1 MTFKPLAVQVD
12 FYLNEVSTGIDPSL
26 SSLIVYIYNSTEP
39 SSSRVHPIPSSS
51 FRAIPL
57 RWKSRDATSERSR
70 SPARHRDSLEIN
82 STLSGWSS
90 WIARTNSPASNTFL
104 SPFALGIFVSTASS
118 FYRRSRASFVFC
130 AISFRALVLPR
141 EHGNWLLLLV
151 DDMLSFFFSSS
162 GQARRYSA
170 RLLRARNRLV
180 FFRYTRWKAP
190 ENGILRENSN
200 PRAIHGGLGLLL
212 I

>member
-130 AISFRALVLPR
+130 ATSFRALVLPR

-151 DDMLSFFFSSS
+151 DDILSFFFPPPAKQ
-162 GQARRYSA
+162 GGIRRDCSA
-170 RLLRARNRLV
+170 RAIVLFSFGTLAEKLLRMVFYARI
-180 FFRYTRWKAP
+180 A
-190 ENGILRENSN
+190 I
-200 PRAIHGGLGLLL
+200 RALFMGD
-212 I
+212 